1 MNFMYLPF
9 ERSVS
14 VATLVWRISSLSL
27 GVYASKE
34 FFLPTGIPKVLIL
47 SLRRCKTVVELDTI
61 YSWVSLMDSLI
72 EVFVQ
77 LWLGYLPIGLLREL
91 EHSLVGKS
99 AQEQFPR
106 DVVVNTVI
114 KY

>member
-1 MNFMYLPF
+1 M
-9 ERSVS
+9 
-14 VATLVWRISSLSL
+14 
-27 GVYASKE
+27 
-34 FFLPTGIPKVLIL
+34 LIL
-47 SLRRCKTVVELDTI
+47 SLRRCKTVIELDTI

-77 LWLGYLPIGLLREL
+77 LWLGYLPVAAGLLQEL

-114 KY
+114 